1 MRELLADDDEFATV
15 PFFELGE
22 VPPGD
27 DRDRERAEIIAQ
39 RPVYGCSDVFT
50 WTVSSIAGDEV
61 PLAIPLAS
69 RRVLPGRL
77 LDFKLVLNPG
87 AVFGIGANHRWFFI
101 AFTVVALLV
110 GIHVFGRFSAPG
122 AWPAH
127 AALGLVMSGGVGNL
141 HDRIAFGRVRD
152 FIQVLPGRHLPFDW
166 TWPGTQNPEMF
177 PWVFNLAD
185 VWLFV
190 GMVALMVYV
199 DRAQKARKRSDD
211 AEESDE
217 RPERRNDQGGIGPV
231 AEGAP

>member
-1 MRELLADDDEFATV
+1 ML
-15 PFFELGE
+15 
-22 VPPGD
+22 
-27 DRDRERAEIIAQ
+27 DRGT
-39 RPVYGCSDVFT
+39 P
-50 WTVSSIAGDEV
+50 AGDGV
-61 PLAIPLAS
+61 QLAVPLAS

-101 AFTVVALLV
+101 AFTIVALLV

-190 GMVALMVYV
+190 GMVALMVYL
-199 DRAQKARKRSDD
+199 DRVQKARKRSDD
-211 AEESDE
+211 AEESDK
-217 RPERRNDQGGIGPV
+217 RPEPRNDEGGFGPV